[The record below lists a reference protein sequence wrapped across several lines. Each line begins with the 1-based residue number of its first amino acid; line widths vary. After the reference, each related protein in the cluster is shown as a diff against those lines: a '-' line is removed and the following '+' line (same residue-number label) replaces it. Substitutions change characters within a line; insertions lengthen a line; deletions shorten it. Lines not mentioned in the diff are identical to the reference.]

1 MAIKHYFL
9 WISREDQFSKM
20 QAKASA
26 QVLLNC
32 NYAVEL
38 GKKMNFVLV
47 GIDGND
53 IKSGNKKLILALCK
67 KNVMS

>member
-1 MAIKHYFL
+1 M
-9 WISREDQFSKM
+9 E
-20 QAKASA
+20 AKASA

-67 KNVMS
+67 KMIFVKM